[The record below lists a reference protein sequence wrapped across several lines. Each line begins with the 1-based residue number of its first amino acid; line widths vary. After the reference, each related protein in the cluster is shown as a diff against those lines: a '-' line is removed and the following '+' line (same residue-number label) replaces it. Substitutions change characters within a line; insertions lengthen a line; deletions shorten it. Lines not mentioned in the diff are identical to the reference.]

1 MSAPLRW
8 EDNPARKYFD
18 ICLALYWNYSLVMHK
33 SYQYKSFG
41 PKERAHLRTEL
52 EKLPDSPLRELLL
65 SILKVV
71 QAPSGSFKL
80 KNFKLKEYGDK
91 VIHTH
96 EIMADPHVFFRVA
109 GLSWLN
115 VKSVE
120 IFTNLRHH
128 SIKMIYKEKH
138 ITRFL
143 YQYWNV
149 ATQVGYSSTSRK
161 VLIEHIKGNEGLLKE
176 FKPICD
182 RAWGDNT
189 SLELTKMYD
198 IPLKYDQINALNN
211 QTIQNGRLSLFA
223 DSKGTKTRGDKHVR
237 TNFLESVLKIQPQ
250 LLDHDDREGNGS
262 DTGDLL
268 SFGRIGEDH
277 E

>member
-71 QAPSGSFKL
+71 QAPTGSFKL

-128 SIKMIYKEKH
+128 SIKMIYG
-138 ITRFL
+138 RRL
-143 YQYWNV
+143 RGSCY
-149 ATQVGYSSTSRK
+149 
-161 VLIEHIKGNEGLLKE
+161 IKAV
-176 FKPICD
+176 C
-182 RAWGDNT
+182 
-189 SLELTKMYD
+189 
-198 IPLKYDQINALNN
+198 
-211 QTIQNGRLSLFA
+211 
-223 DSKGTKTRGDKHVR
+223 GTKCGICCAHHRNIIRQFINTYVCIITAID
-237 TNFLESVLKIQPQ
+237 SAI
-250 LLDHDDREGNGS
+250 
-262 DTGDLL
+262 
-268 SFGRIGEDH
+268 
-277 E
+277 